1 MDPKSGRP
9 HPRVRIENAFTEM
22 KIRID
27 PDGSAESQGEAAVKK
42 MRGPILFGRAAQL
55 TGTVMIK
62 HQYYGK
68 VSHILGA
75 YKFEN
80 ESWGK
85 FNFTKS
91 KKIGT
96 CVEISKGSCT
106 IRCPHVLGTRCI

>member
-1 MDPKSGRP
+1 
-9 HPRVRIENAFTEM
+9 M

-55 TGTVMIK
+55 AGTVMIK

-80 ESWGK
+80 ESWG
-85 FNFTKS
+85 NLTKL
-91 KKIGT
+91 K
-96 CVEISKGSCT
+96 
-106 IRCPHVLGTRCI
+106 